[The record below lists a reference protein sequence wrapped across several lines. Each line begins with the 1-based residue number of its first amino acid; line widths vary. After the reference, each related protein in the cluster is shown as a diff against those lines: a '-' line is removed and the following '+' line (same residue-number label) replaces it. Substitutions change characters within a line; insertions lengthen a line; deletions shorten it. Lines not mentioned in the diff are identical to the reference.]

1 MNQKKEEIVP
11 IEPNHVDLTFC
22 FEERVVLEEAI
33 NKLNYIK
40 DLKEITS
47 SNSAN
52 AMSKSIGQQI
62 DNLMRNQQKL
72 EKEFED
78 LIVQKTKKVDLVDQK
93 SINELINQIEGVAE
107 LLKKSTNNICKSLAE
122 NPDIPSN
129 LGKAQIDMKVI
140 FQDLTEIKEDLTNGN
155 FKKFEKI
162 LEVFNAKSFNIE
174 DLRKQEMENLS
185 KLKILNDDYGK
196 EDQEYGKDQKNLNA
210 KLISAKKDLAKTKM
224 ESAILKD
231 YRVIIYL

>member
-1 MNQKKEEIVP
+1 MNLKKEEVIPV
-11 IEPNHVDLTFC
+11 EPNHVDLTFC

-78 LIVQKTKKVDLVDQK
+78 LIVQKTKKVELVDQK
-93 SINELINQIEGVAE
+93 SINELINRIEV
-107 LLKKSTNNICKSLAE
+107 NNY
-122 NPDIPSN
+122 N
-129 LGKAQIDMKVI
+129 
-140 FQDLTEIKEDLTNGN
+140 
-155 FKKFEKI
+155 
-162 LEVFNAKSFNIE
+162 
-174 DLRKQEMENLS
+174 
-185 KLKILNDDYGK
+185 
-196 EDQEYGKDQKNLNA
+196 
-210 KLISAKKDLAKTKM
+210 
-224 ESAILKD
+224 
-231 YRVIIYL
+231 